1 MNKRVFALIACGF
14 LAVGCS
20 GQKSYS
26 KGSTMSSTVATQD
39 RLDAGNQRINEFKQD
54 LLMKGFREVSS
65 SSSDSKE
72 QVILEGRY
80 GALKDL
86 KVTLWTGKRLEMK
99 EPQLGGGIH
108 ASIVSKEAEQ
118 EFDELYRKVVTIVA
132 GELQ

>member
-1 MNKRVFALIACGF
+1 MNKRVFALIAFF
-14 LAVGCS
+14 LLAIGCS
-20 GQKSYS
+20 GEKSYG

-39 RLDAGNQRINEFKQD
+39 QLNEGNQRINEFKQE

-118 EFDELYRKVVTIVA
+118 EFEELYRRVVSIVV
-132 GELQ
+132 GEPQ